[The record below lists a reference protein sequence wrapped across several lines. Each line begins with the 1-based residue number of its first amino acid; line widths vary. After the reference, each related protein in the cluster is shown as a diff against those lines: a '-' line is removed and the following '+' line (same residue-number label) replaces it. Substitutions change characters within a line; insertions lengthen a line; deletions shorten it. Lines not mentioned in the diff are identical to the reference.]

1 MQPRSPCSV
10 PQSAYSA
17 ARTVRHEQVC
27 VYLPDRVISRL
38 LTDSVMY
45 STLID
50 AFAFAEAIS
59 AATDVEGDT
68 SRQATL
74 TGVVIGLQV
83 HNFRLVVLLLFH

>member
-1 MQPRSPCSV
+1 
-10 PQSAYSA
+10 
-17 ARTVRHEQVC
+17 
-27 VYLPDRVISRL
+27 
-38 LTDSVMY
+38 MY